1 RRTRPT
7 GFNGAATI
15 WSRKPT
21 GGGVCVM
28 EELALQWGRDHL
40 VAETRELHTCSDPR
54 CTLQWGRDHL
64 VAETWGNR
72 LNLARDG
79 RELQWGRDHLVAET
93 KRHSGRG
100 DRRVPGFNGA
110 ATIWSRKHVGDRRV
124 RARVETAS
132 MGPRPSGRGNTVT
145 GTGTG
150 TALKASMGPR
160 PSGRGNQRG
169 GRRWLAGAG
178 ASMGPRP
185 SGRGNRNPST
195 RPEAGA
201 MLQWGRDHLV
211 AETPPR
217 GPGGE
222 PTGSFNGAAT

>member
-1 RRTRPT
+1 RRTCPT

-54 CTLQWGRDHL
+54 
-64 VAETWGNR
+64 
-72 LNLARDG
+72 

-185 SGRGNRNPST
+185 SGRGNR
-195 RPEAGA
+195 
-201 MLQWGRDHLV
+201 H
-211 AETPPR
+211 
-217 GPGGE
+217 
-222 PTGSFNGAAT
+222 